1 MDWRK
6 IMNEHFESYEQY
18 PHNPQYS
25 SSEDNIKD
33 ITAITDK
40 GHKLKVSDPE
50 MQYHY
55 EERAAICQYDGSFSR
70 EEAEALAGGRVGM
83 GQGVDVPQMAR

>member
-25 SSEDNIKD
+25 SSRDNITD
-33 ITAITDK
+33 ITDITDK
-40 GHKLKVSDPE
+40 SEKVKNMDSE
-50 MQYHY
+50 KWYQF
-55 EERAAICQYDGSFSR
+55 EERAAIMEYDGGLSR
-70 EEAEALAGGRVGM
+70 EKAE
-83 GQGVDVPQMAR
+83 DMAKETILKEEISS